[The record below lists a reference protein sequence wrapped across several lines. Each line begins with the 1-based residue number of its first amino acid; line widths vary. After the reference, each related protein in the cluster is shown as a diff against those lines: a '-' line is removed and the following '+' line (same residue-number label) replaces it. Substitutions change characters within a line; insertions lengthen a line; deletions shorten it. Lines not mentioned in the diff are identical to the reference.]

1 MCLAT
6 DRPYDT
12 NALTTLQEHNH
23 IYSIQW
29 RDSLFLKREAA
40 SSLLSSKTNIKGT
53 GVNPRYLRALTHYLL
68 GLAHHQYIK
77 LTWNF
82 GDRLIILFLRT
93 YLLCWIHSLSQYLKC
108 AYNTNRRIFQFNS
121 TNWPDW
127 FITGCQAT
135 FIPGYPADFIP
146 SPVSPVWGDCS
157 RRLHSTMIRTLLY
170 LYKEV

>member
-12 NALTTLQEHNH
+12 NALTTLQQHNH

-53 GVNPRYLRALTHYLL
+53 GVNPWNLRALTHYLL
-68 GLAHHQYIK
+68 GLAHHQFIK

-82 GDRLIILFLRT
+82 GDRLIILFLST
-93 YLLCWIHSLSQYLKC
+93 YLLCCIHSLSL
-108 AYNTNRRIFQFNS
+108 NTSNVRTTQTHVYFNS

-127 FITGCQAT
+127 FIGGCPAGL
-135 FIPGYPADFIP
+135 IPGYPADFIP
-146 SPVSPVWGDCS
+146 LYRDLLCGVIAVVD
-157 RRLHSTMIRTLLY
+157 STMIRSLLY
-170 LYKEV
+170 FHKEV